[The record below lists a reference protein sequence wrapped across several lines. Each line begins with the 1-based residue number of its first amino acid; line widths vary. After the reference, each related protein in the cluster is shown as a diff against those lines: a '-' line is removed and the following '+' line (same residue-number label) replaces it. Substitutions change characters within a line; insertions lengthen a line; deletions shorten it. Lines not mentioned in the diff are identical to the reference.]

1 MNRRIRMAV
10 KKSKTKKDEEEVYLI
25 TPKGSIL
32 VSLLSS
38 GAVDETKAETLA
50 ETILVGLT
58 VAAIAQGKG
67 DTGIPAML
75 LEYGMSKFCTIV
87 PNTQ

>member
-1 MNRRIRMAV
+1 MAV

-67 DTGIPAML
+67 DTGIPAMS
-75 LEYGMSKFCTIV
+75 LEYGVSKFCTTV